1 MLSNREL
8 HRLASLD
15 THPHYTLSLYLSLDQ
30 TREQRLLALGDLIK
44 RKEHK
49 LAGNGSAQ
57 IWHDLAQDVEQA
69 VRYVEELPASPG
81 RSLALF
87 SCAPMDLFETHSL
100 LLPVGNLLE
109 LGPAPYIRPLAAL
122 SSDHGHTL
130 AVLLDKKRARFFDC
144 FLGLAQEMA
153 EAEIFNETGAQM
165 EGGGQGRTGDSH
177 VSRRAGQAQGRHYKE
192 TAAAARELMT
202 GRGCQWLVIGGPRA
216 AVEGLQEALHPYQ
229 TERLVGSFSLEAGA
243 SEAQVAQAVTQL
255 QQDAGRRRQE
265 ELLGTLANN
274 LGPGGQAATGL
285 NQVLGAL
292 FEGRVHTL
300 FLRRGLVQPGGACHA
315 CGRLRHVAGPC
326 PICRQEMTP
335 VDDVVNLA
343 LARAINSGAAVEQI
357 SGDSELDRLGGVAAL
372 LRYA

>member
-8 HRLASLD
+8 QRLASLD

-30 TREQRLLALGDLIK
+30 SREQRLLTLGDLIK
-44 RKEHK
+44 RKEQK
-49 LAGNGSAQ
+49 LSGNGSARLWQ
-57 IWHDLAQDVEQA
+57 ALASDLDQAQ
-69 VRYVEELPASPG
+69 RYVEDLPASPG

-87 SCAPMDLFETHSL
+87 SCAPLGLFETHSL
-100 LLPVGNLLE
+100 MLPVANLLE
-109 LGPAPYIRPLAAL
+109 LSPTPYIRPLAAL
-122 SSDHGHTL
+122 SSDHGRTL

-144 FLGLAQEMA
+144 FLGQAQELA
-153 EAEIFNETGAQM
+153 EAEILNQTGAQM
-165 EGGGQGRTGDSH
+165 ESGGQGRTGDSH

-192 TAAAARELMT
+192 AAAAARELM
-202 GRGCQWLVIGGPRA
+202 GQRACQWLAVGGPRA
-216 AVEGLQEALHPYQ
+216 AVEGLQEALHSYLA
-229 TERLVGSFSLEAGA
+229 ERLVGSFSLETAA
-243 SEAQVAQAVTQL
+243 SETQVAQTVTQL
-255 QQDAGRRRQE
+255 QQEAGRRRQE
-265 ELLGTLANN
+265 ELLATLADN

-300 FLRRGLVQPGGACHA
+300 FLRRGLVQAGGACHT

-343 LARAINSGAAVEQI
+343 LARAMGSGAAVEQI